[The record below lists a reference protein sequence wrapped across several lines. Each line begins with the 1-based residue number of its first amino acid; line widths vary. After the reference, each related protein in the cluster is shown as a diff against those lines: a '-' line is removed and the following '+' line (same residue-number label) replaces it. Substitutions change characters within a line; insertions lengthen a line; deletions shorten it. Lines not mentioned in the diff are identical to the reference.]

1 MRSTNHQLIRLH
13 SSRLFCCQ
21 CYKCGTKKSFK
32 QTHCTGI
39 ESRSQAPRTVWRSV
53 WSFLQNTNNKDVAL
67 QLLQQPGLSQLSLI
81 QLTQKLNKKVSRAK
95 KFLPLTK
102 SMWWVDLTVTE
113 EGIEPNPGP
122 SHSLKVLS
130 LNVSSFRK
138 HKDEL
143 LLAARKAQA
152 DVVLIQELNIGKE
165 GLPSLSWA
173 LQAQGWHIHAVPK
186 PQGNERGGVAILT
199 RDPWACL
206 PVQSAHTT
214 DHQIAM
220 CAVGGPGCP
229 PLRIIT
235 AYRLPDSDHQMFD
248 TLQEWMAG
256 LHGQWILA
264 GDFNL
269 SKTPPSRICG
279 KAGQVEQFM
288 VRMIEVSP
296 PLTALSWAQRFLL
309 AGLSASP

>member
-1 MRSTNHQLIRLH
+1 
-13 SSRLFCCQ
+13 
-21 CYKCGTKKSFK
+21 
-32 QTHCTGI
+32 
-39 ESRSQAPRTVWRSV
+39 
-53 WSFLQNTNNKDVAL
+53 
-67 QLLQQPGLSQLSLI
+67 
-81 QLTQKLNKKVSRAK
+81 
-95 KFLPLTK
+95 
-102 SMWWVDLTVTE
+102 MWWVDLTVTE